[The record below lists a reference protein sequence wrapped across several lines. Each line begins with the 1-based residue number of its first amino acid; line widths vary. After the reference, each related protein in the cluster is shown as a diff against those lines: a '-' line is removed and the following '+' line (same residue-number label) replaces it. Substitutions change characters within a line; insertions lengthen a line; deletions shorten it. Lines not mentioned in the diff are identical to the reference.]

1 MLANA
6 QKATSLEQ
14 DEELLSGAAAVSRLS
29 GRESMAVVT
38 RLGEKRLLRA
48 VLDELELIRASGGDA
63 APVGGVA

>member
-14 DEELLSGAAAVSRLS
+14 DEELLRSNCRISFERPREHGSRD
-29 GRESMAVVT
+29 

-48 VLDELELIRASGGDA
+48 VLDELELATSQRQ
-63 APVGGVA
+63 